1 MQMKSSEEKY
11 SIEDLREIIGILRG
25 ENGCPWDKEQ
35 THESI
40 RKSML
45 EEAYEVVDAID
56 KKSSTLLT
64 EELGDVLLQVVFHAT
79 LGEESNSFTWDDVTD
94 GVCRKMIYRH
104 PHVFGDITAETSDE
118 VLANWEQLKTVE
130 KGNKSLSDQMEDI
143 AKSLPETERAFK
155 IQKKAA
161 KIGFDWDTYEGI
173 IDKLKEET
181 DEAFGAISNNENIE
195 EEIGDVLFTAVNLAR
210 FMKVDPEEALKKSN
224 QKFMARIKI
233 MEQEAEKTGK
243 TIDEMNKQ
251 ELENLWKMSKK
262 NLAIAIRENL

>member
-1 MQMKSSEEKY
+1 MQMKTKDDKY
-11 SIEDLREIIGILRG
+11 TLEDLRNIIKILRG
-25 ENGCPWDKEQ
+25 ENGCPWDREQ

-56 KKSSTLLT
+56 KKSKSLLT

-79 LGEESNSFTWDDVTD
+79 LGEEANAFCWDDITD

-104 PHVFGDITAETSDE
+104 PHVFGSVVAETSDE
-118 VLANWEQLKTVE
+118 VLSNWEQLKTAE
-130 KGNKSLSDQMEDI
+130 KGNKALSEQMEDI
-143 AKSLPETERAFK
+143 ANSLPETERAYK
-155 IQKKAA
+155 IQKKAS
-161 KIGFDWDTYEGI
+161 KIGFDWDEVGGI
-173 IDKLKEET
+173 LDKLKEET
-181 DEAFGAISNNENIE
+181 DEVACAIKEEKNID

-224 QKFMARIKI
+224 RKFMDRIRI

-243 TIDEMNKQ
+243 TIGEIDKQ
-251 ELENLWKMSKK
+251 EMENLWKMSKK
-262 NLAIAIRENL
+262 ILAIAIPKNL